1 MRMGVDYRELAG
13 QRMLGKAG
21 GCEEGE
27 SSFSWFFPM
36 AMEVIVKDRR

>member
-1 MRMGVDYRELAG
+1 MRMDVDYRELAG

-21 GCEEGE
+21 GCE